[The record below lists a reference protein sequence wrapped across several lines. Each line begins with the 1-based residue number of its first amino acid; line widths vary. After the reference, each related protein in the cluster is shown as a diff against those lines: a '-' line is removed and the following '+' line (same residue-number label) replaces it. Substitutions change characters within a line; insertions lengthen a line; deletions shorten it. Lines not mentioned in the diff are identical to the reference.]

1 VVPGGARW
9 CQVVLGGARWCQVVL
24 GAAKFLSAEQKDK
37 YRI

>member
-1 VVPGGARW
+1 MVPGGARW